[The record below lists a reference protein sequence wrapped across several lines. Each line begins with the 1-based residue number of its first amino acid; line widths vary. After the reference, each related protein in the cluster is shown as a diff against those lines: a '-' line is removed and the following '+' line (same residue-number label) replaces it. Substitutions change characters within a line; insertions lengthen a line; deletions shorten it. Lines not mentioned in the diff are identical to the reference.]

1 MEHFFHISDI
11 SIFNINNFIHI
22 NIEIQVVVLVV
33 ECRLQNSFI
42 HNSFI
47 IKYFFLSFFP
57 FFNQL
62 DVQFLLETSVKSYH
76 FHCHVTVYMI
86 NVIIA
91 VKHLDLTKEK
101 SGRYV
106 GSQVCMQ
113 VCMYVCRY
121 IRKVCSYDG
130 LDRYIMYVCRQVCR
144 YISKQVCMQACMYVT
159 GTACSV
165 GFNK

>member
-47 IKYFFLSFFP
+47 VKYFFLSFFP

-106 GSQVCMQ
+106 GSYQLGRQVCMQ
-113 VCMYVCRY
+113 VCRY

-130 LDRYIMYVCRQVCR
+130 LDIMYVCTMQIGMQVYRYVCRQVCDR
-144 YISKQVCMQACMYVT
+144 AWFKDL
-159 GTACSV
+159 
-165 GFNK
+165 

>member
-11 SIFNINNFIHI
+11 SIFNNNNFIHI

-113 VCMYVCRY
+113 VCMYVGTYVRY
-121 IRKVCSYDG
+121 VVMTVQTLC
-130 LDRYIMYVCRQVCR
+130 MYVDRHVGMQVSR
-144 YISKQVCMQACMYVT
+144 YVGIQVCMQ
-159 GTACSV
+159 V
-165 GFNK
+165 GM

>member
-11 SIFNINNFIHI
+11 SIFNSNNFIHI

-106 GSQVCMQ
+106 GSLVRQV
-113 VCMYVCRY
+113 VVYVGMYVCRY

-130 LDRYIMYVCRQVCR
+130 LDVMYVCRQVCR
-144 YISKQVCMQACMYVT
+144 
-159 GTACSV
+159 
-165 GFNK
+165 

>member
-106 GSQVCMQ
+106 GSSVCMQ
-113 VCMYVCRY
+113 VCMYVGTYVRY
-121 IRKVCSYDG
+121 VVMTVQT
-130 LDRYIMYVCRQVCR
+130 LRY
-144 YISKQVCMQACMYVT
+144 VCMQIGMQVYR
-159 GTACSV
+159 
-165 GFNK
+165 